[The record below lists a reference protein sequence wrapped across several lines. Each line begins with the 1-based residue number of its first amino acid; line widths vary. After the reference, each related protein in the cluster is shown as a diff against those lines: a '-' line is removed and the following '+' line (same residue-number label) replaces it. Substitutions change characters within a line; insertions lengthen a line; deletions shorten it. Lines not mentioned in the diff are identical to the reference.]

1 LGWGEMRLFEQLP
14 QGVVHP
20 CSGIDVRLVPK
31 RHPFEA
37 KFEKEIGQ
45 NWNVELKGNPRLF
58 NGRVTLASAASLRDG
73 KLRGETHEIDFATFM
88 FWRKAQ
94 QAEGCCHIF
103 AFAVPVTKDGALIAV
118 KMNSSTA
125 NPGRVYF
132 AGGSFE
138 RCDFKDGQM
147 DFCANTHR
155 EVLEETGLSFDDVPH
170 DAEFGLIRI
179 GAAVLIFRRYYL
191 NEDAEAAARAICAHA
206 SSEAEPEIVGPVIIR
221 KGEIPAGALRHM
233 PVLLDW
239 HFSGGFGM

>member
-1 LGWGEMRLFEQLP
+1 MQLFEQLP

-20 CSGIDVRLVPK
+20 FSGIDVRLVPM

-37 KFEKEIGQ
+37 KFEKEIAQ
-45 NWNVELKGNPRLF
+45 NWNVELKSNPRLF

-103 AFAVPVTKDGALIAV
+103 AFAVPVAKDGALVAV
-118 KMNSSTA
+118 KMSRFTA

-147 DFCANTHR
+147 DFDANTRR
-155 EVLEETGLSFDDVPH
+155 EVLEETGLSFDEVPR
-170 DAEFGLIRI
+170 DAEFGLIRF
-179 GAAVLIFRRYYL
+179 GAAVLIFRRYFL
-191 NEDAEAAARAICAHA
+191 NADAEAVARSVREHVSADP
-206 SSEAEPEIVGPVIIR
+206 EPEIEGPVIIR
-221 KGEIPAGALRHM
+221 KGDKPTGALRHM

-239 HFSGGFGM
+239 HFSGGFEA